1 MKALKVANLT
11 AGYGESEIL
20 RNVSVELNDAEIV
33 SIIGPNGAGKSTLLK
48 AVFGIL
54 RPRSGS
60 VELYGEEITGLS
72 PDRIV
77 RRGISYVPQ
86 VDNVFPS
93 LTVEENLEMGAYI
106 RSDDSR
112 PRLREVYDLLPVL
125 QERNNE
131 KVSRLS
137 GGQRQM
143 VAIGR
148 ALMLNPRVLLLDEPT
163 ASLAPILVEMVFEK
177 ILAINR
183 SGVAIMLVEQN
194 ARETLKISHRG
205 YVLAGGE
212 KRFEDTG
219 ESLLKND
226 DVGRLYLGGEG

>member
-72 PDRIV
+72 PDRVV

>member
-1 MKALKVANLT
+1 
-11 AGYGESEIL
+11 
-20 RNVSVELNDAEIV
+20 
-33 SIIGPNGAGKSTLLK
+33 
-48 AVFGIL
+48 
-54 RPRSGS
+54 
-60 VELYGEEITGLS
+60 
-72 PDRIV
+72 
-77 RRGISYVPQ
+77 
-86 VDNVFPS
+86 
-93 LTVEENLEMGAYI
+93 
-106 RSDDSR
+106 
-112 PRLREVYDLLPVL
+112 
-125 QERNNE
+125 
-131 KVSRLS
+131 
-137 GGQRQM
+137 
-143 VAIGR
+143 
-148 ALMLNPRVLLLDEPT
+148 MLDPRVLLLDEPT